1 MPIKHYRGFY
11 SPGKRLASE
20 LFKLHQEN
28 ESFESSRENAQ
39 DLKQVLLFNA
49 GRLTKLRLDDAVRTG
64 TKRDNEGLTYTRMP
78 HVDALLRLPHSIP
91 VICLS
96 AQEIQP
102 VMGRRKLQELRS
114 ISKTDEEKRKTYG

>member
-1 MPIKHYRGFY
+1 MGTTRSPIQIMPCRGFY
-11 SPGKRLASE
+11 SPGKRLASK

-28 ESFESSRENAQ
+28 ESFESSCENAQ

-49 GRLTKLRLDDAVRTG
+49 SRLTKLCLDDTVRMG
-64 TKRDNEGLTYTRMP
+64 MKRDNEGLTYARMP
-78 HVDALLRLPHSIP
+78 HVDALLHLPPSIP

-102 VMGRRKLQELRS
+102 MMG
-114 ISKTDEEKRKTYG
+114 